1 MSIRDTIIVL
11 CIVGAM
17 SLVGNLVGYNNSF
30 IDAAPGMAF
39 LIAVSLIGIL
49 MGKYLPGGIPAAAYV
64 VTLACILT
72 YPSVPGSATFN
83 AWMTKVNF
91 MSLTTPILAYAGI
104 SIGKDLDAFKTTG
117 WRIVILA
124 CVVFTGT
131 FIGSAMIAEI
141 ILRYL
146 GQI

>member
-1 MSIRDTIIVL
+1 MNMRDTFIVL
-11 CIVGAM
+11 LIVGAM
-17 SLVGNLVGYNNSF
+17 SMVGNLVGYNNSF

-39 LIAVSLIGIL
+39 LIAVALIGII
-49 MGKYLPGGIPAAAYV
+49 MAKHLPGNIPAVAYV

-72 YPSVPGSATFN
+72 YPSVPGSSMVN

-104 SIGKDLDAFKTTG
+104 SIGKDLDAFATTG
-117 WRIVILA
+117 WRIVVLA
-124 CVVFTGT
+124 CVVFVGT
-131 FIGSAMIAEI
+131 FLGSAFIAEI
-141 ILRYL
+141 ILRAL